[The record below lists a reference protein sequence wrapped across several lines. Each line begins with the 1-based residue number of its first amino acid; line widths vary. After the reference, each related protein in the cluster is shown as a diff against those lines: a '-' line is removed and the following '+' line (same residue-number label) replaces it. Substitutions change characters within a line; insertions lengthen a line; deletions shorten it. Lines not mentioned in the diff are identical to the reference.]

1 MDIKKLVNNKD
12 TTIVDVRTIGEFTS
26 GNIEGSI
33 NIPLDQIVQKVDDLK
48 EMEPVVLCCL
58 SGGRSGQAARYLK
71 SMGGEQVY
79 NGGGWKEVL
88 DMIEE

>member
-58 SGGRSGQAARYLK
+58 SGGRSGQATRYLK
-71 SMGGEQVY
+71 SMGCEKVY